1 MPIEPPRS
9 PLIDLYYGNSDMSG
23 KETISRAELGEIQKE
38 QEIRLLSTFAV
49 QSIFLALAIMLYE
62 TWEFSQFSEPYQA
75 ALFYGMLGFSFQSSL
90 YFVWR
95 TMFEDSS
102 NHRKD
107 MKRMKNRQKNKMAQV
122 KFGIQKK
129 QMEMLLESQM
139 SQYTNSMDVAMSDGH
154 IDNSEMA
161 MLRQQLAQIQQTAQQ
176 IQPPM
181 QQPQQANQQLD
192 LEALAKQLG
201 LDRFRVGPIPLGP
214 KLTVSQPP
222 VKTVSIKQE
231 ADKLDLNP
239 ANE

>member
-161 MLRQQLAQIQQTAQQ
+161 MLRQQLAQIQQTAQSV
-176 IQPPM
+176 
-181 QQPQQANQQLD
+181 QPQQQQQPQQLD

-222 VKTVSIKQE
+222 VRTVSIKQE
-231 ADKLDLNP
+231 ADKLDLDP
-239 ANE
+239 TSE

>member
-9 PLIDLYYGNSDMSG
+9 PLIDLYYGNNEMSG
-23 KETISRAELGEIQKE
+23 KETISREELGEIQKE

-139 SQYTNSMDVAMSDGH
+139 SQYTNSMDIAMSDGQ

-176 IQPPM
+176 VQPQLQP
-181 QQPQQANQQLD
+181 QQPQQQLD
-192 LEALAKQLG
+192 LEALAQQLG
-201 LDRFRVGPIPLGP
+201 LDRFRIGPIPLGP

-222 VKTVSIKQE
+222 VKTVSIKKE
-231 ADKLDLNP
+231 ADKLDLDP
-239 ANE
+239 TSE

>member
-9 PLIDLYYGNSDMSG
+9 PLIDLYYGNNEMSS
-23 KETISRAELGEIQKE
+23 KDTISREELGEIQKE

-139 SQYTNSMDVAMSDGH
+139 SQYTNSMDIAMSDGH

-176 IQPPM
+176 V
-181 QQPQQANQQLD
+181 QPQQQQQPQQLD

-222 VKTVSIKQE
+222 VKTMSIKQE
-231 ADKLDLNP
+231 ADKLDLDP
-239 ANE
+239 TSE

>member
-1 MPIEPPRS
+1 MNMPIEPPRS
-9 PLIDLYYGNSDMSG
+9 PLIDLYYGNSELSSG
-23 KETISRAELGEIQKE
+23 KETVSREELREIQKE

-49 QSIFLALAIMLYE
+49 QSIFLSLAIMLYE

-102 NHRKD
+102 NHRKE

-139 SQYTNSMDVAMSDGH
+139 AQYTNSMDVAMSDGH
-154 IDNSEMA
+154 IDSNEMA
-161 MLRQQLAQIQQTAQQ
+161 MLKQQLAQIQQTAQQ
-176 IQPPM
+176 IQPQ
-181 QQPQQANQQLD
+181 QQPQQLD

-231 ADKLDLNP
+231 ADKLDLDP
-239 ANE
+239 TSD

>member
-1 MPIEPPRS
+1 
-9 PLIDLYYGNSDMSG
+9 
-23 KETISRAELGEIQKE
+23 
-38 QEIRLLSTFAV
+38 
-49 QSIFLALAIMLYE
+49 MLYE

-102 NHRKD
+102 NHRKE

-139 SQYTNSMDVAMSDGH
+139 AQYTNSMDIAMSDGH
-154 IDNSEMA
+154 IDSNEMA
-161 MLRQQLAQIQQTAQQ
+161 MLKQQLAQIQQTAQQ
-176 IQPPM
+176 IQPQ
-181 QQPQQANQQLD
+181 QQPQQLD

-231 ADKLDLNP
+231 ADKLDLDP
-239 ANE
+239 TSD

>member
-9 PLIDLYYGNSDMSG
+9 PLIDLYYGNNEMSS
-23 KETISRAELGEIQKE
+23 KDTISREELGEIQKE

-139 SQYTNSMDVAMSDGH
+139 SQYTNSMDIAMTDGH

-176 IQPPM
+176 V
-181 QQPQQANQQLD
+181 QPQQQQQPQQLD

-222 VKTVSIKQE
+222 VKTMSIKQE
-231 ADKLDLNP
+231 ADKLDLDP
-239 ANE
+239 TSE

>member
-9 PLIDLYYGNSDMSG
+9 PLIDLYYGNNELSSKDSV
-23 KETISRAELGEIQKE
+23 SREELREIQKE

-49 QSIFLALAIMLYE
+49 QSIFLSLAIMLYE

-102 NHRKD
+102 NHRKE

-129 QMEMLLESQM
+129 QMEMLLENQM
-139 SQYTNSMDVAMSDGH
+139 SQYTNSMDIAMSDGH
-154 IDNSEMA
+154 IDNNEMA

-176 IQPPM
+176 V
-181 QQPQQANQQLD
+181 QPQQQAQQLD

-222 VKTVSIKQE
+222 VKTMSIKQE
-231 ADKLDLNP
+231 ADKLDLDP
-239 ANE
+239 TSE

>member
-1 MPIEPPRS
+1 
-9 PLIDLYYGNSDMSG
+9 
-23 KETISRAELGEIQKE
+23 
-38 QEIRLLSTFAV
+38 
-49 QSIFLALAIMLYE
+49 
-62 TWEFSQFSEPYQA
+62 
-75 ALFYGMLGFSFQSSL
+75 
-90 YFVWR
+90 
-95 TMFEDSS
+95 
-102 NHRKD
+102 
-107 MKRMKNRQKNKMAQV
+107 MKNRQKNKMAQV

-139 SQYTNSMDVAMSDGH
+139 AQYTNSMDVAMSDGH

-176 IQPPM
+176 V
-181 QQPQQANQQLD
+181 QPQQQQQPQQLD

-231 ADKLDLNP
+231 AEKLDLNP
-239 ANE
+239 TSE

>member
-1 MPIEPPRS
+1 
-9 PLIDLYYGNSDMSG
+9 
-23 KETISRAELGEIQKE
+23 
-38 QEIRLLSTFAV
+38 
-49 QSIFLALAIMLYE
+49 
-62 TWEFSQFSEPYQA
+62 
-75 ALFYGMLGFSFQSSL
+75 
-90 YFVWR
+90 
-95 TMFEDSS
+95 
-102 NHRKD
+102 
-107 MKRMKNRQKNKMAQV
+107 MAQV

-176 IQPPM
+176 V
-181 QQPQQANQQLD
+181 QPQQQQQPQQLD

-231 ADKLDLNP
+231 AEKLDLNP
-239 ANE
+239 TSE

>member
-9 PLIDLYYGNSDMSG
+9 PLIDLYYGNNDLTSKD
-23 KETISRAELGEIQKE
+23 TISREELGEIQKE

-176 IQPPM
+176 VQP
-181 QQPQQANQQLD
+181 QPQQPQQLD
-192 LEALAKQLG
+192 LEALAQQLG
-201 LDRFRVGPIPLGP
+201 LDRFRIGPIPLGP

-231 ADKLDLNP
+231 AEKLDLDP
-239 ANE
+239 AHE

>member
-1 MPIEPPRS
+1 MPIDPRRS
-9 PLIDLYYGNSDMSG
+9 PLIDLYYGNNELLQQD
-23 KETISRAELGEIQKE
+23 TVSREELGEIQKE

-49 QSIFLALAIMLYE
+49 QSIFLSLAIMLYE

-139 SQYTNSMDVAMSDGH
+139 SQYTNSMDIAMNDGH
-154 IDNSEMA
+154 IDNNEMA
-161 MLRQQLAQIQQTAQQ
+161 MLRQQLSQIQHTAQQ
-176 IQPPM
+176 V
-181 QQPQQANQQLD
+181 QPQPQAQDLD

-239 ANE
+239 VSE

>member
-1 MPIEPPRS
+1 
-9 PLIDLYYGNSDMSG
+9 
-23 KETISRAELGEIQKE
+23 
-38 QEIRLLSTFAV
+38 
-49 QSIFLALAIMLYE
+49 
-62 TWEFSQFSEPYQA
+62 
-75 ALFYGMLGFSFQSSL
+75 
-90 YFVWR
+90 
-95 TMFEDSS
+95 MFEDSS

-139 SQYTNSMDVAMSDGH
+139 SQYTNSMDIAMTDGH

-176 IQPPM
+176 V
-181 QQPQQANQQLD
+181 QPQQQQPQQLD

-222 VKTVSIKQE
+222 VKTMSIKQE
-231 ADKLDLNP
+231 ADKLDLDP
-239 ANE
+239 TSE

>member
-9 PLIDLYYGNSDMSG
+9 PLIDLYYGNNEISSG
-23 KETISRAELGEIQKE
+23 KDTVSREELREIQKE

-49 QSIFLALAIMLYE
+49 QSIFLSLAIMLYE

-102 NHRKD
+102 NHRKE

-139 SQYTNSMDVAMSDGH
+139 AQYTNSMDIAMSDGH
-154 IDNSEMA
+154 IDSNEMA
-161 MLRQQLAQIQQTAQQ
+161 ILKQQLAQIQQTAQQ
-176 IQPPM
+176 IEPQ
-181 QQPQQANQQLD
+181 QQPQQLD

-231 ADKLDLNP
+231 ADKLDLDP
-239 ANE
+239 TSE

>member
-9 PLIDLYYGNSDMSG
+9 PLIDLYYGNNEMSS
-23 KETISRAELGEIQKE
+23 KDTISREELGEIQKE

-139 SQYTNSMDVAMSDGH
+139 SQYTNSMDIAMTDGH

-176 IQPPM
+176 V
-181 QQPQQANQQLD
+181 QPQQQQPQQLD

-222 VKTVSIKQE
+222 VKTMSIKQE
-231 ADKLDLNP
+231 ADKLDLDP
-239 ANE
+239 TSE

>member
-9 PLIDLYYGNSDMSG
+9 PLIDLYYGGNDKNYG
-23 KETISRAELGEIQKE
+23 PGDTITREELGSIQKE
-38 QEIRLLSTFAV
+38 QEIRLLSTFMV
-49 QSIFLALAIMLYE
+49 QSVFLSLAIMLYE
-62 TWEFSQFSEPYQA
+62 TWEFSQFTEPYQS
-75 ALFYGMLGFSFQSSL
+75 ALFYGVLGFSFQSSL

-102 NHRKD
+102 NHRREL
-107 MKRMKNRQKNKMAQV
+107 KRMKNRQKNKMATV

-139 SQYTNSMDVAMSDGH
+139 SQYSNSMDIAMSDGH
-154 IDNSEMA
+154 LDTSEVA
-161 MLRQQLAQIQQTAQQ
+161 LLRQQLAAIQQTAQHV
-176 IQPPM
+176 
-181 QQPQQANQQLD
+181 QPQAPSQQID

-222 VKTVSIKQE
+222 VKTVSVKQQPE
-231 ADKLDLNP
+231 KLELDP
-239 ANE
+239 TAE

>member
-1 MPIEPPRS
+1 
-9 PLIDLYYGNSDMSG
+9 
-23 KETISRAELGEIQKE
+23 
-38 QEIRLLSTFAV
+38 
-49 QSIFLALAIMLYE
+49 
-62 TWEFSQFSEPYQA
+62 
-75 ALFYGMLGFSFQSSL
+75 
-90 YFVWR
+90 
-95 TMFEDSS
+95 MFEDSS

-176 IQPPM
+176 V
-181 QQPQQANQQLD
+181 QPQQQQQPQQLD

-222 VKTVSIKQE
+222 VKTMSIKQE
-231 ADKLDLNP
+231 ADKLDLDP
-239 ANE
+239 TSE

>member
-9 PLIDLYYGNSDMSG
+9 PLIDLYYGNNELSNKD
-23 KETISRAELGEIQKE
+23 TISREELREIQKE

-102 NHRKD
+102 NHRKE

-129 QMEMLLESQM
+129 QMEMLLENQM
-139 SQYTNSMDVAMSDGH
+139 SQYTNSMDIAMSDGH

-176 IQPPM
+176 V
-181 QQPQQANQQLD
+181 QPQQQQPQQLD

-222 VKTVSIKQE
+222 VKTMSIKQE
-231 ADKLDLNP
+231 ADKLDLDP
-239 ANE
+239 TSE

>member
-9 PLIDLYYGNSDMSG
+9 PLIDLYYGNSDMSS

-161 MLRQQLAQIQQTAQQ
+161 MLRQQLAQIQQTAQSV
-176 IQPPM
+176 
-181 QQPQQANQQLD
+181 QPQQQQPQQLD

-222 VKTVSIKQE
+222 VRTVSIKQE
-231 ADKLDLNP
+231 ADKLDLDP
-239 ANE
+239 TSE

>member
-9 PLIDLYYGNSDMSG
+9 PLIDLYYGNNELSSKD
-23 KETISRAELGEIQKE
+23 TISREDLREIQKE

-102 NHRKD
+102 NHRKE

-129 QMEMLLESQM
+129 QMEMLLENQM
-139 SQYTNSMDVAMSDGH
+139 SQYTNSMDIAMSDGH
-154 IDNSEMA
+154 IDNNEMA

-176 IQPPM
+176 V
-181 QQPQQANQQLD
+181 QPQQQAQQLD

-222 VKTVSIKQE
+222 VKTMSIKQE
-231 ADKLDLNP
+231 ADKLDLDP
-239 ANE
+239 TSE

>member
-9 PLIDLYYGNSDMSG
+9 PLIDLYYGNNELSSKD
-23 KETISRAELGEIQKE
+23 TISREELGEIQKE

-139 SQYTNSMDVAMSDGH
+139 SQYTNSMDIAMSDGQ

-176 IQPPM
+176 VQP
-181 QQPQQANQQLD
+181 QPQQPQQLD
-192 LEALAKQLG
+192 LEALAQQLG
-201 LDRFRVGPIPLGP
+201 LDRFRIGPIPLGP

-231 ADKLDLNP
+231 AEKLDLDP
-239 ANE
+239 AHE

>member
-1 MPIEPPRS
+1 
-9 PLIDLYYGNSDMSG
+9 
-23 KETISRAELGEIQKE
+23 
-38 QEIRLLSTFAV
+38 
-49 QSIFLALAIMLYE
+49 
-62 TWEFSQFSEPYQA
+62 
-75 ALFYGMLGFSFQSSL
+75 
-90 YFVWR
+90 
-95 TMFEDSS
+95 MFEDSS

-161 MLRQQLAQIQQTAQQ
+161 MLKQQLAQIQQTAQQ
-176 IQPPM
+176 IQPQQQQQL
-181 QQPQQANQQLD
+181 QQPQQLD

-231 ADKLDLNP
+231 AEKLDLNP
-239 ANE
+239 TSE

>member
-9 PLIDLYYGNSDMSG
+9 PLIDLYYGDNALR
-23 KETISRAELGEIQKE
+23 ENQTITRDELKEIQKE
-38 QEIRLLSTFAV
+38 QEIRLISTFMV
-49 QSIFLALAIMLYE
+49 QSVFLALAIMLYE
-62 TWEFSQFSEPYQA
+62 TWEFSQFGEPYQG
-75 ALFYGMLGFSFQSSL
+75 ALFYGILGFSFQSTL

-102 NHRKD
+102 NHRKE

-139 SQYTNSMDVAMSDGH
+139 QQYTNSMDIAMSDGH

-161 MLRQQLAQIQQTAQQ
+161 MLKQQLAQIQQTAQQ
-176 IQPPM
+176 V
-181 QQPQQANQQLD
+181 QPQTQAQSQQLD

-222 VKTVSIKQE
+222 VKAINITQE
-231 ADKLDLNP
+231 PEKLDLDP
-239 ANE
+239 SKE

>member
-9 PLIDLYYGNSDMSG
+9 PLIDLYYGNNEMSN
-23 KETISRAELGEIQKE
+23 KDTISREELGEIQKE

-139 SQYTNSMDVAMSDGH
+139 SQYTNSMDIAMTDGH

-176 IQPPM
+176 V
-181 QQPQQANQQLD
+181 QPQQQQQPQQLD

-222 VKTVSIKQE
+222 VKTMSIKQE
-231 ADKLDLNP
+231 ADKLDLDP
-239 ANE
+239 TSE

>member
-9 PLIDLYYGNSDMSG
+9 PLIDLYYGNNELSSKD
-23 KETISRAELGEIQKE
+23 TISREELGEIQKE

-129 QMEMLLESQM
+129 QMEMLLEGQM
-139 SQYTNSMDVAMSDGH
+139 AQYTNSMDIAMSDGH

-176 IQPPM
+176 V
-181 QQPQQANQQLD
+181 QPQQQQPQQLD
-192 LEALAKQLG
+192 LEALAQQLG

-222 VKTVSIKQE
+222 VKTVSIKHE
-231 ADKLDLNP
+231 AEKLDLNP

>member
-9 PLIDLYYGNSDMSG
+9 PLIDLYYGNNELSS
-23 KETISRAELGEIQKE
+23 KETISREELGEIQKE

-62 TWEFSQFSEPYQA
+62 TWEFSQFAEPYQA

-102 NHRKD
+102 NHRKE

-139 SQYTNSMDVAMSDGH
+139 AQYSNSMDIAMSDGH
-154 IDNSEMA
+154 IDSSEMA
-161 MLRQQLAQIQQTAQQ
+161 MLKQQLAQIQQTAQQ
-176 IQPPM
+176 IQP
-181 QQPQQANQQLD
+181 QQQHQPEQLD

-222 VKTVSIKQE
+222 VKTMSIKQE
-231 ADKLDLNP
+231 ADKLDLDP
-239 ANE
+239 TSE

>member
-9 PLIDLYYGNSDMSG
+9 PLIDLYYGNNEMSN
-23 KETISRAELGEIQKE
+23 KDTISREELGEIQKE

-139 SQYTNSMDVAMSDGH
+139 SQYTNSMDIAMTDGH

-176 IQPPM
+176 V
-181 QQPQQANQQLD
+181 QPQQQQPQQLD

-222 VKTVSIKQE
+222 VKTMSIKQE
-231 ADKLDLNP
+231 ADKLDLDP
-239 ANE
+239 TSE

>member
-1 MPIEPPRS
+1 MNMPIEPPRS
-9 PLIDLYYGNSDMSG
+9 PLIDLYYGNNEMSN
-23 KETISRAELGEIQKE
+23 KDTISREELGEIQKE

-139 SQYTNSMDVAMSDGH
+139 SQYTNSMDIAMTDGH

-176 IQPPM
+176 V
-181 QQPQQANQQLD
+181 QPQQQQQPQQLD

-222 VKTVSIKQE
+222 VKTMSIKQE
-231 ADKLDLNP
+231 ADKLDLDP
-239 ANE
+239 TSE